1 MKSKD
6 VKELMREELAQKFN
20 SALESGDAEQVAQAF
35 ADMADNIQQ
44 EVLERAKDAA
54 AVEQMDAAALAAR
67 GLRQITS
74 EEKKYDEAVTAA
86 MKTETPKQ
94 ALANLDVTM
103 PKTIIEDVFDSLKA
117 EHKLLSVID
126 FNNTTHVTEWILN
139 KNGKQKAKWGDIT
152 AEFEKELSGEF
163 EKLDMVMFSLT
174 AFMPIA
180 KSMLDLGPTWLDSY
194 VRQVLQ
200 DALYV
205 GLEEGI
211 VCGTGVKMPIGMM
224 KDITAAHAD
233 GEAYP
238 DKTAIKVTAFTPE
251 VYGGLIGKMA
261 VSRNNRPRAVGEVI
275 MVVNPVDYWQKV
287 MPATTIQR
295 PDGTY
300 ANNVLPYPTEVIQS
314 EEVPSGKAV
323 LGIAKQYFCGIGTGK
338 DGVIEYD
345 DSYKF
350 LQRERVYAGHL
361 YGNGK
366 PKDNNSFLVLD
377 ISELQPAAYL
387 VYTAAAGAAVS
398 PAAYMAEG
406 VAAYTGE
413 PQTVEKEAEK
423 RTWTES
429 ELNGMTVAQIEGLA
443 AYMKYTVEGSNK
455 PEKIASFLAAQTA
468 AGSN

>member
-6 VKELMREELAQKFN
+6 VKELMREELAQAFN
-20 SALESGDAEQVAQAF
+20 EALKSEDTAQVAQAF
-35 ADMADNIQQ
+35 ADMAENIQQ

-74 EEKKYDEAVTAA
+74 EEKRYYEALITA
-86 MKTETPKQ
+86 MKSSDPKQ

-126 FNNTTHVTEWILN
+126 FNNTTYVTEWILN
-139 KNGKQKAKWGDIT
+139 KNGKQKAVWGEIT
-152 AEFEKELSGEF
+152 AEIEKELSGDF

-174 AFMPIA
+174 AFMPVA
-180 KSMLDLGPTWLDSY
+180 KSMLDLGSTWLDSY

-224 KDITAAHAD
+224 KDLNASRTD
-233 GEAYP
+233 GAPYP

-295 PDGTY
+295 PDGTF
-300 ANNVLPYPTEVIQS
+300 ANNVLPYPTDVIQS

-323 LGIAKQYFCGIGTGK
+323 MGIAKQYFCGIGTGK

-377 ISELQPAAYL
+377 ISELKPAAYT
-387 VYTAAAGAAVS
+387 VYTQGTAAA
-398 PAAYMAEG
+398 AEP
-406 VAAYTGE
+406 E
-413 PQTVEKEAEK
+413 TVEKTE
-423 RTWTES
+423 WTET
-429 ELNGMTVAQIEGLA
+429 ELNAMTVAQIEGLA
-443 AYMKYTVEGSNK
+443 AYKGYTLTGSNK
-455 PEKIASFLAAQTA
+455 ADKITSFLAAQTA

>member
-6 VKELMREELAQKFN
+6 VKELTREELAQAFN
-20 SALESGDAEQVAQAF
+20 EALKSEDTAQVAQAF
-35 ADMADNIQQ
+35 ADMAENIQQ

-74 EEKKYDEAVTAA
+74 EEKRYYEALITA
-86 MKTETPKQ
+86 MKSSDPKQ

-126 FNNTTHVTEWILN
+126 FNNTTYVTEWILN
-139 KNGKQKAKWGDIT
+139 KNGKQKAVWGEIT
-152 AEFEKELSGEF
+152 AEIEKELSGDF

-174 AFMPIA
+174 AFMPVA

-194 VRQVLQ
+194 VRQILQ

-224 KDITAAHAD
+224 KDLNASRTD
-233 GEAYP
+233 GAPYP
-238 DKTAIKVTAFTPE
+238 NKTAIKVTAFTPE
-251 VYGGLIGKMA
+251 VYGGLIGQMA

-295 PDGTY
+295 PDGTF
-300 ANNVLPYPTEVIQS
+300 ANNVLPYPTDVIQS

-323 LGIAKQYFCGIGTGK
+323 MGIAKQYFCGIGTGK

-377 ISELQPAAYL
+377 ISELKPAAYT
-387 VYTAAAGAAVS
+387 VYTQGTAAA
-398 PAAYMAEG
+398 AEP
-406 VAAYTGE
+406 E
-413 PQTVEKEAEK
+413 TVEKTE
-423 RTWTES
+423 WTET
-429 ELNGMTVAQIEGLA
+429 ELNALTVAQIEGLA
-443 AYMKYTVEGSNK
+443 AYKGYTLTGSNK
-455 PEKIASFLAAQTA
+455 ADKITSFLAAQTA

>member
-6 VKELMREELAQKFN
+6 VRELTREELAQAFN
-20 SALESGDAEQVAQAF
+20 EALKSEDTAQVAQAF
-35 ADMADNIQQ
+35 ADMAENIQQ

-74 EEKKYDEAVTAA
+74 EEKRYYEALITA
-86 MKTETPKQ
+86 MKSSDPKQ

-117 EHKLLSVID
+117 EHRLLSVID
-126 FNNTTHVTEWILN
+126 FNNTTYVTEWILN
-139 KNGKQKAKWGDIT
+139 KNGKQKAVWGEIT
-152 AEFEKELSGEF
+152 AEIEKELSGDF

-174 AFMPIA
+174 AFMPVA

-224 KDITAAHAD
+224 KDLNASRTD
-233 GEAYP
+233 GAPYP
-238 DKTAIKVTAFTPE
+238 NKTAIKVTAFTPE
-251 VYGGLIGKMA
+251 VYGGLIGQMA

-295 PDGTY
+295 PDGTF
-300 ANNVLPYPTEVIQS
+300 ANNVLPYPTDVIQS
-314 EEVPSGKAV
+314 EEVPGGKAV
-323 LGIAKQYFCGIGTGK
+323 MGIAKQYFCGIGTGK

-377 ISELQPAAYL
+377 ISELQPAAYT
-387 VYTAAAGAAVS
+387 VYAQGTAAA
-398 PAAYMAEG
+398 AEP
-406 VAAYTGE
+406 E
-413 PQTVEKEAEK
+413 TVEKTE
-423 RTWTES
+423 WTET
-429 ELNGMTVAQIEGLA
+429 ELNALTVAQIEGLA
-443 AYMKYTVEGSNK
+443 AYKGYTLTGSNK
-455 PEKIASFLAAQTA
+455 ADKITSFLAAQTA

>member
-6 VKELMREELAQKFN
+6 VKELTREELAQAFN
-20 SALESGDAEQVAQAF
+20 EALKSEDTAQVAQAF
-35 ADMADNIQQ
+35 ADMAENIQQ
-44 EVLERAKDAA
+44 EVLERAKDTA

-74 EEKKYDEAVTAA
+74 EEKRYYEALITA
-86 MKTETPKQ
+86 MKSSDPKQ

-117 EHKLLSVID
+117 EHRLLSVID
-126 FNNTTHVTEWILN
+126 FNNTTYVTEWILN
-139 KNGKQKAKWGDIT
+139 KNGKQKAVWGEIT
-152 AEFEKELSGEF
+152 AEIEKELSGDF

-174 AFMPIA
+174 AFMPVA
-180 KSMLDLGPTWLDSY
+180 KSMLDLGATWLDSY

-224 KDITAAHAD
+224 KDLNASRTD
-233 GEAYP
+233 GAPYP

-251 VYGGLIGKMA
+251 VYGGLIGQMA

-295 PDGTY
+295 PDGTF
-300 ANNVLPYPTEVIQS
+300 ANNVLPYPTDVIQS

-323 LGIAKQYFCGIGTGK
+323 MGIAKQYFCGIGTGK

-377 ISELQPAAYL
+377 ISALQPAAYT
-387 VYTAAAGAAVS
+387 VYAQGTAAA
-398 PAAYMAEG
+398 AEP
-406 VAAYTGE
+406 E
-413 PQTVEKEAEK
+413 TVEKTE
-423 RTWTES
+423 WTES
-429 ELNGMTVAQIEGLA
+429 KLNAMTVTQIEGLA
-443 AYMKYTVEGSNK
+443 AYKGYTLTGSNK
-455 PEKIASFLAAQTA
+455 AEKIASFLAAQTA

>member
-6 VKELMREELAQKFN
+6 VRELTREELAQAFN
-20 SALESGDAEQVAQAF
+20 EALKSEDTAQVAQAF
-35 ADMADNIQQ
+35 ADMAENIQQ

-74 EEKKYDEAVTAA
+74 EEKRYYEALITA
-86 MKTETPKQ
+86 MKSSDPKQ

-117 EHKLLSVID
+117 EHRLLSVID
-126 FNNTTHVTEWILN
+126 FNNTTYVTEWILN
-139 KNGKQKAKWGDIT
+139 KNGKQKAVWGEIT
-152 AEFEKELSGEF
+152 AEIEKELSGDF

-174 AFMPIA
+174 AFMPVA

-224 KDITAAHAD
+224 KDLNASRTD
-233 GEAYP
+233 GAPYP
-238 DKTAIKVTAFTPE
+238 NKTAIKVTAFTPE
-251 VYGGLIGKMA
+251 VYGGLIGQMA

-295 PDGTY
+295 PDGTF
-300 ANNVLPYPTEVIQS
+300 ANNVLPYPTDVIQS
-314 EEVPSGKAV
+314 EEVPGGKAV
-323 LGIAKQYFCGIGTGK
+323 MGIAKQYFCGIGTGK

-377 ISELQPAAYL
+377 ISELKPAAYT
-387 VYTAAAGAAVS
+387 VYTQGTAAA
-398 PAAYMAEG
+398 AEP
-406 VAAYTGE
+406 E
-413 PQTVEKEAEK
+413 TVEKTE
-423 RTWTES
+423 WTET
-429 ELNGMTVAQIEGLA
+429 ELNAMTVAQIEGLA
-443 AYMKYTVEGSNK
+443 AYKGYTLTGSNK
-455 PEKIASFLAAQTA
+455 ADKITSFLAAQTA

>member
-6 VKELMREELAQKFN
+6 VKELKREELAQAFN
-20 SALESGDAEQVAQAF
+20 EALKSEDTAQVAQAF
-35 ADMADNIQQ
+35 ADMAENIQQ

-74 EEKKYDEAVTAA
+74 EEKRYYEALITA
-86 MKTETPKQ
+86 MKSSDPKQ

-117 EHKLLSVID
+117 EHRLLSVID
-126 FNNTTHVTEWILN
+126 FNNTTYVTEWILN
-139 KNGKQKAKWGDIT
+139 KNGKQKAVWGEIT
-152 AEFEKELSGEF
+152 AEIEKELSGDF

-174 AFMPIA
+174 AFMPVA
-180 KSMLDLGPTWLDSY
+180 KSMLDLGATWLDSY

-224 KDITAAHAD
+224 KDLNASRTD
-233 GEAYP
+233 GAPYP

-251 VYGGLIGKMA
+251 VYGGLIGQMA

-295 PDGTY
+295 PDGTF
-300 ANNVLPYPTEVIQS
+300 ANNVLPYPTDVIQS

-323 LGIAKQYFCGIGTGK
+323 MGIAKQYFCGIGTGK

-377 ISELQPAAYL
+377 ISELQPAAYT
-387 VYTAAAGAAVS
+387 VYAQGTAAA
-398 PAAYMAEG
+398 AEP
-406 VAAYTGE
+406 E
-413 PQTVEKEAEK
+413 TVEKTE
-423 RTWTES
+423 WTES
-429 ELNGMTVAQIEGLA
+429 ELNAMTVTQIEGLA
-443 AYMKYTVEGSNK
+443 AYKGYTLTGSNK
-455 PEKIASFLAAQTA
+455 AEKINSFLAAQTA

>member
-6 VKELMREELAQKFN
+6 VKKLTREELAQAFN
-20 SALESGDAEQVAQAF
+20 EALKSEDTAQVAQAF
-35 ADMADNIQQ
+35 ADMAENIQQ

-74 EEKKYDEAVTAA
+74 EEKRYYEALITA
-86 MKTETPKQ
+86 MKSSDPKQ

-117 EHKLLSVID
+117 EHRLLSMID
-126 FNNTTHVTEWILN
+126 FNNTTYVTEWILN
-139 KNGKQKAKWGDIT
+139 KNGKQKAVWGEIT
-152 AEFEKELSGEF
+152 AEIEKELSGDF

-174 AFMPIA
+174 AFMPVA
-180 KSMLDLGPTWLDSY
+180 KSMLDLGATWLDSY

-224 KDITAAHAD
+224 KDLNASRTD
-233 GEAYP
+233 GAPYP

-251 VYGGLIGKMA
+251 VYGGLIGRMA

-295 PDGTY
+295 PDGTF
-300 ANNVLPYPTEVIQS
+300 ANNVLPYPTDVIQS
-314 EEVPSGKAV
+314 EEIPDGKAV
-323 LGIAKQYFCGIGTGK
+323 MGIAKQYFCGIGTGK
-338 DGVIEYD
+338 DGAIEYD

-377 ISELQPAAYL
+377 ISELQPAAYT
-387 VYTAAAGAAVS
+387 VYAQGTAAA
-398 PAAYMAEG
+398 AEP
-406 VAAYTGE
+406 E
-413 PQTVEKEAEK
+413 TVEKTE
-423 RTWTES
+423 WTES
-429 ELNGMTVAQIEGLA
+429 ELNAMTVTQIEGLA
-443 AYMKYTVEGSNK
+443 AYKGYTLTGNNK
-455 PEKIASFLAAQTA
+455 AEKITSFLAAQTA

>member
-6 VKELMREELAQKFN
+6 VKELTREELAQAFN
-20 SALESGDAEQVAQAF
+20 EALKSEDTAQVAQAF
-35 ADMADNIQQ
+35 ADMAENIQQ

-74 EEKKYDEAVTAA
+74 EEKRYYEALITA
-86 MKTETPKQ
+86 MKSSDPKQ

-126 FNNTTHVTEWILN
+126 FNNTTYVTEWILN
-139 KNGKQKAKWGDIT
+139 KNGKQKAVWGEIT
-152 AEFEKELSGEF
+152 AEIEKELSGDF

-174 AFMPIA
+174 AFMPVA
-180 KSMLDLGPTWLDSY
+180 KSMLDLGSTWLDSY

-224 KDITAAHAD
+224 KDLNASRTD
-233 GEAYP
+233 GAPYP
-238 DKTAIKVTAFTPE
+238 NKTAIKVTAFTPE

-295 PDGTY
+295 PDGTF
-300 ANNVLPYPTEVIQS
+300 ANNVLPYPTDVIQS

-323 LGIAKQYFCGIGTGK
+323 MGIAKQYFCGIGTGK

-377 ISELQPAAYL
+377 ISELKPAAYT
-387 VYTAAAGAAVS
+387 VYTQGTAAA
-398 PAAYMAEG
+398 AEP
-406 VAAYTGE
+406 E
-413 PQTVEKEAEK
+413 TVEKTE
-423 RTWTES
+423 WTET
-429 ELNGMTVAQIEGLA
+429 ELNAMTVAQIEGLA
-443 AYMKYTVEGSNK
+443 AYKGYTLTGSNK
-455 PEKIASFLAAQTA
+455 ADKITSFLAAQTA

>member
-6 VKELMREELAQKFN
+6 VKELTREELAQAFN
-20 SALESGDAEQVAQAF
+20 EALKSEDTAQVAQAF
-35 ADMADNIQQ
+35 ADMAENIQQ

-74 EEKKYDEAVTAA
+74 EEKRYYEALITA
-86 MKTETPKQ
+86 MKSSDPKQ

-103 PKTIIEDVFDSLKA
+103 PKTIIEDVFDGLKA
-117 EHKLLSVID
+117 EHRLLSVID
-126 FNNTTHVTEWILN
+126 FNNTTYATEWILN
-139 KNGKQKAKWGDIT
+139 KNGKQKAVWGEIT
-152 AEFEKELSGEF
+152 AEIEKELSGDF

-174 AFMPIA
+174 AFMPVA

-224 KDITAAHAD
+224 KDLNASRTD
-233 GEAYP
+233 GAPYP
-238 DKTAIKVTAFTPE
+238 NKTAIKVTAFTPE
-251 VYGGLIGKMA
+251 VYGGLIGQMA
-261 VSRNNRPRAVGEVI
+261 VSRNNRPRAVGDVI

-295 PDGTY
+295 PDGTF
-300 ANNVLPYPTEVIQS
+300 ANNVLPYPTDVIQS

-377 ISELQPAAYL
+377 ISELKPAAYT
-387 VYTAAAGAAVS
+387 VYTQGTAAA
-398 PAAYMAEG
+398 AEP
-406 VAAYTGE
+406 E
-413 PQTVEKEAEK
+413 TVEKTE
-423 RTWTES
+423 WTET
-429 ELNGMTVAQIEGLA
+429 ELNALTVAQIEGLA
-443 AYMKYTVEGSNK
+443 AYKGYTLTGSNK
-455 PEKIASFLAAQTA
+455 ADKITSFLAAQTA

>member
-6 VKELMREELAQKFN
+6 VKELTREELAQAFN
-20 SALESGDAEQVAQAF
+20 EALKSEDTAQVAQAF
-35 ADMADNIQQ
+35 ADMAENIQQ
-44 EVLERAKDAA
+44 EVLERAKDTA

-74 EEKKYDEAVTAA
+74 EEKRYYEALITA
-86 MKTETPKQ
+86 MKSSDPKQ

-117 EHKLLSVID
+117 EHRLLSVID
-126 FNNTTHVTEWILN
+126 FNNTTYVTEWILN
-139 KNGKQKAKWGDIT
+139 KNGKQKAVWGEMT
-152 AEFEKELSGEF
+152 AEIEKELSGDF

-174 AFMPIA
+174 AFMPVA
-180 KSMLDLGPTWLDSY
+180 KSMLDLGATWLDSY

-200 DALYV
+200 DSLYV

-224 KDITAAHAD
+224 KDLNASRTD
-233 GEAYP
+233 GAPYP

-251 VYGGLIGKMA
+251 VYGGLIGQMA

-295 PDGTY
+295 PDGTF
-300 ANNVLPYPTEVIQS
+300 ANNVLPYPTDVIQS

-323 LGIAKQYFCGIGTGK
+323 MGIAKQYFCGIGTGK

-377 ISELQPAAYL
+377 ISALQPAAYT
-387 VYTAAAGAAVS
+387 VYAQGTAAA
-398 PAAYMAEG
+398 AEP
-406 VAAYTGE
+406 E
-413 PQTVEKEAEK
+413 TVEKTE
-423 RTWTES
+423 WTES
-429 ELNGMTVAQIEGLA
+429 ELSAMTVTQIEGLA
-443 AYMKYTVEGSNK
+443 AYKGYTLTGSNK
-455 PEKIASFLAAQTA
+455 AEKITSFLAAQTA

>member
-6 VKELMREELAQKFN
+6 VKELTREELAQAFN
-20 SALESGDAEQVAQAF
+20 EALKSEDTAQVAQAF
-35 ADMADNIQQ
+35 ADMAENIQQ
-44 EVLERAKDAA
+44 EVLERAKDTA

-74 EEKKYDEAVTAA
+74 EEKRYYEALITA
-86 MKTETPKQ
+86 MKSSDPKQ

-117 EHKLLSVID
+117 EHRLLSAID
-126 FNNTTHVTEWILN
+126 FNNTTYVTEWILN
-139 KNGKQKAKWGDIT
+139 KNGKQKAVWGEIT
-152 AEFEKELSGEF
+152 AEIEKELSGDF

-174 AFMPIA
+174 AFMPVA
-180 KSMLDLGPTWLDSY
+180 KSMLDLGATWLDSY

-224 KDITAAHAD
+224 KDLNASRTD
-233 GEAYP
+233 GAPYP

-251 VYGGLIGKMA
+251 VYGGLIGQMA

-295 PDGTY
+295 PDGTF
-300 ANNVLPYPTEVIQS
+300 ANNVLPYPTDVIQS

-323 LGIAKQYFCGIGTGK
+323 MGIAKQYFCGIGTGK

-377 ISELQPAAYL
+377 ISALQPAAYT
-387 VYTAAAGAAVS
+387 VYAQGTAAA
-398 PAAYMAEG
+398 AEP
-406 VAAYTGE
+406 E
-413 PQTVEKEAEK
+413 TVEKTE
-423 RTWTES
+423 WTES
-429 ELNGMTVAQIEGLA
+429 ELNAMTVTQIEGLA
-443 AYMKYTVEGSNK
+443 AYKGYTLTGSNK
-455 PEKIASFLAAQTA
+455 AEKITSFLAAQTA

>member
-6 VKELMREELAQKFN
+6 VKELTREELAQAFN
-20 SALESGDAEQVAQAF
+20 EALKSEDTAQVAQAF
-35 ADMADNIQQ
+35 ADMAENIQQ
-44 EVLERAKDAA
+44 EVLERAKDTA

-74 EEKKYDEAVTAA
+74 EEKRYYEALITA
-86 MKTETPKQ
+86 MKSSDPKQ

-117 EHKLLSVID
+117 EHRLLSVID
-126 FNNTTHVTEWILN
+126 FNNTTYVTEWILN
-139 KNGKQKAKWGDIT
+139 KNGKQKAVWGEIT
-152 AEFEKELSGEF
+152 AEIEKELSGDF

-174 AFMPIA
+174 AFMPVA
-180 KSMLDLGPTWLDSY
+180 KSMLDLGATWLDSY

-224 KDITAAHAD
+224 KDLNASRTD
-233 GEAYP
+233 GAPYP

-251 VYGGLIGKMA
+251 VYGGLIGRMA

-295 PDGTY
+295 PDGTF
-300 ANNVLPYPTEVIQS
+300 ANNVLPYPTDVIQS

-323 LGIAKQYFCGIGTGK
+323 MGIAKQYFCGIGTGK

-377 ISELQPAAYL
+377 ISALQPAAYT
-387 VYTAAAGAAVS
+387 VYAQGTAAA
-398 PAAYMAEG
+398 AEP
-406 VAAYTGE
+406 E
-413 PQTVEKEAEK
+413 TVEKTE
-423 RTWTES
+423 WTES
-429 ELNGMTVAQIEGLA
+429 ELNAMTVTQIEGLA
-443 AYMKYTVEGSNK
+443 AYKGYTLTGSNK
-455 PEKIASFLAAQTA
+455 AEKITSFLAAQTA

>member
-6 VKELMREELAQKFN
+6 VKELTREELAQAFN
-20 SALESGDAEQVAQAF
+20 EALKSEDTAQVAQAF
-35 ADMADNIQQ
+35 ADMAENIQQ
-44 EVLERAKDAA
+44 EVLERAKDTA

-74 EEKKYDEAVTAA
+74 EEKRYYEALITA
-86 MKTETPKQ
+86 MKSSDPKQ

-117 EHKLLSVID
+117 EHRLLSVID
-126 FNNTTHVTEWILN
+126 FNNTTYVTEWILN
-139 KNGKQKAKWGDIT
+139 KNGKQKAVWGEIT
-152 AEFEKELSGEF
+152 AEIEKELSGDF

-174 AFMPIA
+174 AFMPVA
-180 KSMLDLGPTWLDSY
+180 KSMLDLGAMWLDSY

-224 KDITAAHAD
+224 KDLNASRTD
-233 GEAYP
+233 GAPYP

-251 VYGGLIGKMA
+251 VYGGLIGQMA

-295 PDGTY
+295 PDGTF
-300 ANNVLPYPTEVIQS
+300 ANNVLPYPTDVIQS

-323 LGIAKQYFCGIGTGK
+323 MGIAKQYFCGIGTGK

-377 ISELQPAAYL
+377 ISALQPAAYT
-387 VYTAAAGAAVS
+387 VYAQGTAAA
-398 PAAYMAEG
+398 AEP
-406 VAAYTGE
+406 E
-413 PQTVEKEAEK
+413 TVEKTE
-423 RTWTES
+423 WTES
-429 ELNGMTVAQIEGLA
+429 ELNAMTVTQIEGLA
-443 AYMKYTVEGSNK
+443 AYKGYTLTGSNK
-455 PEKIASFLAAQTA
+455 AEKITSFLAAQTA

>member
-6 VKELMREELAQKFN
+6 VKELTREELAQAFN
-20 SALESGDAEQVAQAF
+20 EALKSEDTAQVAQAF
-35 ADMADNIQQ
+35 ADMAENIQQ
-44 EVLERAKDAA
+44 EVLERAKDTA

-74 EEKKYDEAVTAA
+74 EEKRYYEALITA
-86 MKTETPKQ
+86 MKSSDPKQ

-117 EHKLLSVID
+117 EHRLLSAID
-126 FNNTTHVTEWILN
+126 FNNTTYVTEWILN
-139 KNGKQKAKWGDIT
+139 KNGKQKAVWGEIT
-152 AEFEKELSGEF
+152 AEIEKELSGDF

-174 AFMPIA
+174 AFMPVA
-180 KSMLDLGPTWLDSY
+180 KSMLDLGATWLDSY

-224 KDITAAHAD
+224 KDLNASRTD
-233 GEAYP
+233 GAPYP

-251 VYGGLIGKMA
+251 VYGGLIGQMA

-295 PDGTY
+295 PDGTF
-300 ANNVLPYPTEVIQS
+300 ANNVLPYPTDVIQS

-323 LGIAKQYFCGIGTGK
+323 MGIAKQYFCGIGTGK

-377 ISELQPAAYL
+377 ISTLQPAAYT
-387 VYTAAAGAAVS
+387 VYAQGTAAA
-398 PAAYMAEG
+398 AEP
-406 VAAYTGE
+406 E
-413 PQTVEKEAEK
+413 TVEKTE
-423 RTWTES
+423 WTES
-429 ELNGMTVAQIEGLA
+429 ELNAMTVTQIEGLA
-443 AYMKYTVEGSNK
+443 AYKGYTLTGSNK
-455 PEKIASFLAAQTA
+455 AEKITSFLAAQTA

>member
-6 VKELMREELAQKFN
+6 VKELKREELAQAFN
-20 SALESGDAEQVAQAF
+20 EALKSEDTAQVAQAF
-35 ADMADNIQQ
+35 ADMAENIQQ

-74 EEKKYDEAVTAA
+74 EEKRYYEALITA
-86 MKTETPKQ
+86 MKSSDPKQ

-117 EHKLLSVID
+117 EHRLLSVID
-126 FNNTTHVTEWILN
+126 FNNTTYVTEWILN
-139 KNGKQKAKWGDIT
+139 KNGKQKAVWGEIT
-152 AEFEKELSGEF
+152 AEIEKELSGDF

-174 AFMPIA
+174 AFMPVA
-180 KSMLDLGPTWLDSY
+180 KSMLDLGATWLDSY

-224 KDITAAHAD
+224 KDLNASRTD
-233 GEAYP
+233 GAPYP

-251 VYGGLIGKMA
+251 VYGGLIGQMA

-295 PDGTY
+295 PDGTF
-300 ANNVLPYPTEVIQS
+300 ANNVLPYPTDVIQS
-314 EEVPSGKAV
+314 EEVPSGKAAM
-323 LGIAKQYFCGIGTGK
+323 GIAKQYFCGIGTGK

-377 ISELQPAAYL
+377 ISELQPAAYT
-387 VYTAAAGAAVS
+387 VYAQGTAAA
-398 PAAYMAEG
+398 AEP
-406 VAAYTGE
+406 E
-413 PQTVEKEAEK
+413 TVEKTE
-423 RTWTES
+423 WTGS
-429 ELNGMTVAQIEGLA
+429 ELNAMTVTQIEGLA
-443 AYMKYTVEGSNK
+443 AYKGYTLTGSNK
-455 PEKIASFLAAQTA
+455 AEKINSFLAAQTA

>member
-1 MKSKD
+1 MGMRSKD
-6 VKELMREELAQKFN
+6 LKELTREELAQKFN
-20 SALESGDAEQVAQAF
+20 NALESGDAAAVAQAF
-35 ADMADNIQQ
+35 ADMAENIQQ
-44 EVLERAKDAA
+44 EVLEKAKDAA

-67 GLRQITS
+67 GLRQLTS
-74 EEKKYDEAVTAA
+74 EERKYYEAVINA
-86 MKTETPKQ
+86 MKSDSPKQ

-117 EHKLLSVID
+117 EHKLLSAID
-126 FNNTTHVTEWILN
+126 FNNTTFVTEWILN
-139 KNGKQKAKWGDIT
+139 KNGKQKAVWGEIT
-152 AEFEKELSGEF
+152 AEIEKELSGDF
-163 EKLDMVMFSLT
+163 EKLEMTMYILT
-174 AFMPIA
+174 AFMPVA
-180 KSMLDLGPTWLDSY
+180 KSMLDLGATWLDSY

-233 GEAYP
+233 EEPYP
-238 DKTAIKVTAFTPE
+238 DKTAIKVTEFTPE

-275 MVVNPVDYWQKV
+275 LVVNPVDYWQRV
-287 MPATTIQR
+287 MPATTIMR

-300 ANNVLPYPTEVIQS
+300 ANNVLPYPTDVIQS

-323 LGIAKQYFCGIGTGK
+323 LGIAKQYFMGIGAGK

-377 ISELQPAAYL
+377 ISELK
-387 VYTAAAGAAVS
+387 
-398 PAAYMAEG
+398 PAAYMVYAAAQAAAEG
-406 VAAYTGE
+406 VAAYSADIEITE
-413 PQTVEKEAEK
+413 KEVEKT
-423 RTWTES
+423 TWTES
-429 ELNGMTVAQIEGLA
+429 ELSDMTVAQIEGLA
-443 AYMKYTVEGSNK
+443 AYMRYTIEGNNK
-455 PEKIASFLAAQTA
+455 SEKIASFLATQTA
-468 AGSN
+468 AGKN

>member
-6 VKELMREELAQKFN
+6 VKELTREELAQAFN
-20 SALESGDAEQVAQAF
+20 EALKSEDTAQVAQAF
-35 ADMADNIQQ
+35 ADMAENIQQ
-44 EVLERAKDAA
+44 EVLERAKDAT

-74 EEKKYDEAVTAA
+74 EEKRYYEALITA
-86 MKTETPKQ
+86 MKSSDPKQ
-94 ALANLDVTM
+94 ALTNLDVTM

-117 EHKLLSVID
+117 EHRLLSVID
-126 FNNTTHVTEWILN
+126 FNNTTYVTEWILN
-139 KNGKQKAKWGDIT
+139 KNGKQKAVWGEIT
-152 AEFEKELSGEF
+152 AEIEKELSGDF

-174 AFMPIA
+174 AFMPVA
-180 KSMLDLGPTWLDSY
+180 KSMLDLGATWLDSY

-224 KDITAAHAD
+224 KDLNASRTD
-233 GEAYP
+233 GAPYP

-251 VYGGLIGKMA
+251 VYGGLIGQTA
-261 VSRNNRPRAVGEVI
+261 TSRNNRPRAVGEVI

-295 PDGTY
+295 PDGTF
-300 ANNVLPYPTEVIQS
+300 ANNVLPYPTDVIQS

-323 LGIAKQYFCGIGTGK
+323 MGIAKQYFCGIGAGK

-377 ISELQPAAYL
+377 ISELQPAAYT
-387 VYTAAAGAAVS
+387 VYAQGTAAA
-398 PAAYMAEG
+398 AEP
-406 VAAYTGE
+406 E
-413 PQTVEKEAEK
+413 TVEKTE
-423 RTWTES
+423 WTES
-429 ELNGMTVAQIEGLA
+429 ELTAMTVTQIEGLA
-443 AYMKYTVEGSNK
+443 AYKGYTLTGSNK
-455 PEKIASFLAAQTA
+455 AEKIASFLAAQTA

>member
-6 VKELMREELAQKFN
+6 VKELKREELAQAFN
-20 SALESGDAEQVAQAF
+20 EALKSEDTAQVAQAF
-35 ADMADNIQQ
+35 ADMAENIQQ
-44 EVLERAKDAA
+44 EVLERAKDTA

-74 EEKKYDEAVTAA
+74 EEKRYYEALITA
-86 MKTETPKQ
+86 MKSSDPKQ

-117 EHKLLSVID
+117 EHRLLSVID
-126 FNNTTHVTEWILN
+126 FNNTTYVTEWILN
-139 KNGKQKAKWGDIT
+139 KNGKQKAVWGEIT
-152 AEFEKELSGEF
+152 AEIEKELSGDF

-174 AFMPIA
+174 AFMPVA
-180 KSMLDLGPTWLDSY
+180 KSMLDLGATWLDSY

-224 KDITAAHAD
+224 KDLNASRTD
-233 GEAYP
+233 GAPYP

-251 VYGGLIGKMA
+251 VYGGLIGQMA
-261 VSRNNRPRAVGEVI
+261 VSRNNRHRAVGEVI

-295 PDGTY
+295 PDGTF
-300 ANNVLPYPTEVIQS
+300 ANNVLPYPTDVIQS

-323 LGIAKQYFCGIGTGK
+323 MGIAKQYFCGIGTGK

-377 ISELQPAAYL
+377 ISALQPAAYT
-387 VYTAAAGAAVS
+387 VYAQGTAAA
-398 PAAYMAEG
+398 AEP
-406 VAAYTGE
+406 E
-413 PQTVEKEAEK
+413 TVEKTE
-423 RTWTES
+423 WTES
-429 ELNGMTVAQIEGLA
+429 ELNAMTVTQIEGLA
-443 AYMKYTVEGSNK
+443 AYKGYTLTGSNK
-455 PEKIASFLAAQTA
+455 AEKITSFLAAQTA

>member
-6 VKELMREELAQKFN
+6 VKELTREELAQAFN
-20 SALESGDAEQVAQAF
+20 EALKSEDTAQVAQAF
-35 ADMADNIQQ
+35 ADMAENIQQ

-74 EEKKYDEAVTAA
+74 EEKRYYEALITA
-86 MKTETPKQ
+86 MKSSDPKQ

-126 FNNTTHVTEWILN
+126 FNNTTYVTEWILN
-139 KNGKQKAKWGDIT
+139 KNGKQKAVWGEIT
-152 AEFEKELSGEF
+152 AEIEKELSGDF

-174 AFMPIA
+174 AFMPVA
-180 KSMLDLGPTWLDSY
+180 KSMLDLGSTWLDSY

-224 KDITAAHAD
+224 KDLNASRTD
-233 GEAYP
+233 GAPYP
-238 DKTAIKVTAFTPE
+238 NKTAIKVTAFTPE

-295 PDGTY
+295 PDGTF
-300 ANNVLPYPTEVIQS
+300 ANNILPYPTDVIQS

-323 LGIAKQYFCGIGTGK
+323 MGIAKQYFCGIGTGK

-377 ISELQPAAYL
+377 ISELKPAAYT
-387 VYTAAAGAAVS
+387 VYTQGTAAA
-398 PAAYMAEG
+398 AEP
-406 VAAYTGE
+406 E
-413 PQTVEKEAEK
+413 TVEKTE
-423 RTWTES
+423 WTET
-429 ELNGMTVAQIEGLA
+429 ELNAMTVAQIEGLA
-443 AYMKYTVEGSNK
+443 AYKGYTLTGSNK
-455 PEKIASFLAAQTA
+455 ADKITSFLAAQTA

>member
-6 VKELMREELAQKFN
+6 VKKLTREELAQAFN
-20 SALESGDAEQVAQAF
+20 EALKSEDTAQVAQAF
-35 ADMADNIQQ
+35 VNMAENIQQ

-74 EEKKYDEAVTAA
+74 EEKRYYEALITA
-86 MKTETPKQ
+86 MKSSAPKQ

-126 FNNTTHVTEWILN
+126 FNNTTYVTEWILN
-139 KNGKQKAKWGDIT
+139 KNGKQKAVWGEIT
-152 AEFEKELSGEF
+152 AEIEKELSGDF
-163 EKLDMVMFSLT
+163 EKMDMVMFSLT
-174 AFMPIA
+174 AFMPVA

-211 VCGTGVKMPIGMM
+211 VRGTGIKMPIGMM
-224 KDITAAHAD
+224 KDLNASKKA
-233 GEAYP
+233 EEPYP

-251 VYGGLIGKMA
+251 VYGGLIGQMA
-261 VSRNNRPRAVGEVI
+261 VSRNNRPRAVGDVI

-295 PDGTY
+295 PDGTF
-300 ANNVLPYPTEVIQS
+300 ANNVLPFPTDVIQS

-323 LGIAKQYFCGIGTGK
+323 MGIAKQYFCGIGTGK

-350 LQRERVYAGHL
+350 LERERVYAGHL

-377 ISELQPAAYL
+377 ISELKPAAYT
-387 VYTAAAGAAVS
+387 VYTQGTAAA
-398 PAAYMAEG
+398 AEP
-406 VAAYTGE
+406 E
-413 PQTVEKEAEK
+413 TVEKTE
-423 RTWTES
+423 WTET
-429 ELNGMTVAQIEGLA
+429 ELNALTVTQIEGLA
-443 AYMKYTVEGSNK
+443 AYKGYTLTGSNK
-455 PEKIASFLAAQTA
+455 GEKITSFLAAQTA
-468 AGSN
+468 AGGN

>member
-6 VKELMREELAQKFN
+6 VKELTREELAQAFN
-20 SALESGDAEQVAQAF
+20 EALKSEDTAQVAQAF
-35 ADMADNIQQ
+35 ADMAENIQQ
-44 EVLERAKDAA
+44 EVLERAKDTA

-74 EEKKYDEAVTAA
+74 EEKRYYEALITA
-86 MKTETPKQ
+86 MKSSDPKQ

-117 EHKLLSVID
+117 EHRLLSVID
-126 FNNTTHVTEWILN
+126 FNNTTYVTEWILN
-139 KNGKQKAKWGDIT
+139 KNGKQKAVWGEIT
-152 AEFEKELSGEF
+152 AEIEKELSGDF

-174 AFMPIA
+174 AFMPVA
-180 KSMLDLGPTWLDSY
+180 KSMLDLGATWLDSY

-224 KDITAAHAD
+224 KDLNASRTD
-233 GEAYP
+233 GAPYP

-251 VYGGLIGKMA
+251 VYGGLIGQMA

-295 PDGTY
+295 PDGTF
-300 ANNVLPYPTEVIQS
+300 ANNVLPYPTDVIQS

-323 LGIAKQYFCGIGTGK
+323 MGIAKQYFCGIGTGK

-377 ISELQPAAYL
+377 ISALQPAAYT
-387 VYTAAAGAAVS
+387 VYAQGTAAA
-398 PAAYMAEG
+398 AEP
-406 VAAYTGE
+406 E
-413 PQTVEKEAEK
+413 TVEKTE
-423 RTWTES
+423 WTES
-429 ELNGMTVAQIEGLA
+429 ELSAMTVTQIEGLA
-443 AYMKYTVEGSNK
+443 AYKGYTLTGSNK
-455 PEKIASFLAAQTA
+455 AEKITSFLAAQTA

>member
-6 VKELMREELAQKFN
+6 VRELTREELAQAFN
-20 SALESGDAEQVAQAF
+20 EALKSEDTAQVAQAF
-35 ADMADNIQQ
+35 ADMAENIQQ

-74 EEKKYDEAVTAA
+74 EEKRYYEALITA
-86 MKTETPKQ
+86 MKSSDPKQ

-117 EHKLLSVID
+117 EHRLLSVID
-126 FNNTTHVTEWILN
+126 FNNTTYVTEWILN
-139 KNGKQKAKWGDIT
+139 KNGKQKAVWGEIT
-152 AEFEKELSGEF
+152 AEIEKELSGDF

-174 AFMPIA
+174 AFMPVA

-224 KDITAAHAD
+224 KDLNASRTD
-233 GEAYP
+233 GAPYP
-238 DKTAIKVTAFTPE
+238 NKTAIKVTAFTPE
-251 VYGGLIGKMA
+251 VYGGLIGQMA

-295 PDGTY
+295 PDGTF
-300 ANNVLPYPTEVIQS
+300 ANNVLPYPTDVIQS

-377 ISELQPAAYL
+377 ISELKPAAYT
-387 VYTAAAGAAVS
+387 VYTQGTAAA
-398 PAAYMAEG
+398 AEP
-406 VAAYTGE
+406 E
-413 PQTVEKEAEK
+413 TVEKTE
-423 RTWTES
+423 WTET
-429 ELNGMTVAQIEGLA
+429 ELNALTVAQIEGLA
-443 AYMKYTVEGSNK
+443 AYKGYTLTGSNK
-455 PEKIASFLAAQTA
+455 ADKITSFLAAQTA

>member
-6 VKELMREELAQKFN
+6 VKELTREELAQAFN
-20 SALESGDAEQVAQAF
+20 EALKSEDTAQVAQAF
-35 ADMADNIQQ
+35 VDMAENIQQ

-74 EEKKYDEAVTAA
+74 EEKRYYEALITA
-86 MKTETPKQ
+86 MKSGDPKQ

-117 EHKLLSVID
+117 EHRLLSVID
-126 FNNTTHVTEWILN
+126 FNNTTYVTEWILN
-139 KNGKQKAKWGDIT
+139 KNGKQKAVWGEIT
-152 AEFEKELSGEF
+152 AEIEKELSGDF

-174 AFMPIA
+174 AFMPVA

-224 KDITAAHAD
+224 KDLNASKTA
-233 GEAYP
+233 EAPYP
-238 DKTAIKVTAFTPE
+238 DKTAVKVTAFTPE

-261 VSRNNRPRAVGEVI
+261 VSRNNRPRAVGDVI

-295 PDGTY
+295 PDGTF
-300 ANNVLPYPTEVIQS
+300 ANNVLPYPTDVIQS

-377 ISELQPAAYL
+377 ISELKPAAYT
-387 VYTAAAGAAVS
+387 VYTQGTAAA
-398 PAAYMAEG
+398 AEP
-406 VAAYTGE
+406 E
-413 PQTVEKEAEK
+413 TVEKTK
-423 RTWTES
+423 WTES
-429 ELNGMTVAQIEGLA
+429 ELNALTVAQIEGLA
-443 AYMKYTVEGSNK
+443 AYKGYTLTGSNK
-455 PEKIASFLAAQTA
+455 SEKIASFLAAQTA

>member
-6 VKELMREELAQKFN
+6 VKELTREELAQAFN
-20 SALESGDAEQVAQAF
+20 EALKSEDTAQVAQAF
-35 ADMADNIQQ
+35 ADMAENIQQ

-74 EEKKYDEAVTAA
+74 EEKRYYEALITA
-86 MKTETPKQ
+86 MKSSDPKQ

-126 FNNTTHVTEWILN
+126 FNNTTYVTEWILN
-139 KNGKQKAKWGDIT
+139 KNGKQKAVWGEIT
-152 AEFEKELSGEF
+152 AEIEKELSGDF

-174 AFMPIA
+174 AFMPVA
-180 KSMLDLGPTWLDSY
+180 KSMLDLGSTWLDSY

-224 KDITAAHAD
+224 KDLNASRTD
-233 GEAYP
+233 GAPYP

-251 VYGGLIGKMA
+251 VYGGLIGQMA

-275 MVVNPVDYWQKV
+275 MIVNPVDYWQKV

-295 PDGTY
+295 PDGTF
-300 ANNVLPYPTEVIQS
+300 ANNVLPYPTDVIQS

-323 LGIAKQYFCGIGTGK
+323 MGIAKQYFCGIGTGK

-377 ISELQPAAYL
+377 ISELKPAAYT
-387 VYTAAAGAAVS
+387 VYTQGTAAA
-398 PAAYMAEG
+398 AEP
-406 VAAYTGE
+406 E
-413 PQTVEKEAEK
+413 TVEKTE
-423 RTWTES
+423 WTET
-429 ELNGMTVAQIEGLA
+429 ELNAMTVAQIEGLA
-443 AYMKYTVEGSNK
+443 AYKGYTLTGSNK
-455 PEKIASFLAAQTA
+455 ADKITSFLAAQTA

>member
-6 VKELMREELAQKFN
+6 VKELKREELAQAFN
-20 SALESGDAEQVAQAF
+20 EALKSEDTAQVAQAF
-35 ADMADNIQQ
+35 ADMAENIQQ

-74 EEKKYDEAVTAA
+74 EEKRYYEALITA
-86 MKTETPKQ
+86 MKSSDSKQ

-117 EHKLLSVID
+117 EHRLLSVID
-126 FNNTTHVTEWILN
+126 FNNTTYVTEWILN
-139 KNGKQKAKWGDIT
+139 KNGKQKAVWGEIT
-152 AEFEKELSGEF
+152 AEIEKELSGDF

-174 AFMPIA
+174 AFMPVA
-180 KSMLDLGPTWLDSY
+180 KSMLDLGATWLDSY

-224 KDITAAHAD
+224 KDLNASRTD
-233 GEAYP
+233 GAPYP

-251 VYGGLIGKMA
+251 VYGGLIGQMA

-295 PDGTY
+295 PDGTF
-300 ANNVLPYPTEVIQS
+300 ANNVLPYPTDVIQS

-323 LGIAKQYFCGIGTGK
+323 MGIAKQYFCGIGTGK
-338 DGVIEYD
+338 DGVIGYD

-366 PKDNNSFLVLD
+366 PKDNKSFLVLD
-377 ISELQPAAYL
+377 ISELQPAAYT
-387 VYTAAAGAAVS
+387 VYAQGTAAA
-398 PAAYMAEG
+398 AEP
-406 VAAYTGE
+406 E
-413 PQTVEKEAEK
+413 TVEKTE
-423 RTWTES
+423 WTES
-429 ELNGMTVAQIEGLA
+429 ELNAMTVTQIEGLA
-443 AYMKYTVEGSNK
+443 AYKGYTLTGSNK
-455 PEKIASFLAAQTA
+455 AEKITSFLAAQTA

>member
-6 VKELMREELAQKFN
+6 VKGLTRKELAQAFN
-20 SALESGDAEQVAQAF
+20 EALKSEDTAQVAQAF
-35 ADMADNIQQ
+35 ADMAENIQQ
-44 EVLERAKDAA
+44 EVLERAKDTA

-74 EEKKYDEAVTAA
+74 EEKRYYEALITA
-86 MKTETPKQ
+86 MKSSDPKQ

-117 EHKLLSVID
+117 EHRLLSVID
-126 FNNTTHVTEWILN
+126 FNNTTYVTEWILN
-139 KNGKQKAKWGDIT
+139 KNGKQKAVWGEIT
-152 AEFEKELSGEF
+152 AEIEKELSGDF

-174 AFMPIA
+174 AFMPVA
-180 KSMLDLGPTWLDSY
+180 KSMLDLGATWLDSY

-224 KDITAAHAD
+224 KDLNASRTD
-233 GEAYP
+233 GAPYP

-251 VYGGLIGKMA
+251 VYGGLIGQMA

-295 PDGTY
+295 PDGTF
-300 ANNVLPYPTEVIQS
+300 ANNVLPYPTDVIQS

-323 LGIAKQYFCGIGTGK
+323 MGIAKQYFCGIGTGK

-350 LQRERVYAGHL
+350 LQRERVYTGHL

-377 ISELQPAAYL
+377 ISALQPAAYT
-387 VYTAAAGAAVS
+387 VYAQGTAAA
-398 PAAYMAEG
+398 AEP
-406 VAAYTGE
+406 E
-413 PQTVEKEAEK
+413 TVEKTE
-423 RTWTES
+423 WTES
-429 ELNGMTVAQIEGLA
+429 ELNAMTVTQIEGLA
-443 AYMKYTVEGSNK
+443 AYKGYTLTGSNK
-455 PEKIASFLAAQTA
+455 AEKITSFLAAQTA

>member
-6 VKELMREELAQKFN
+6 VKELKREELAQAFN
-20 SALESGDAEQVAQAF
+20 EALKSEDTAQVAQAF
-35 ADMADNIQQ
+35 ADMAENIQQ
-44 EVLERAKDAA
+44 EVLERAKDTA

-74 EEKKYDEAVTAA
+74 EEKRYYEALITA
-86 MKTETPKQ
+86 MKSSDPKQ

-117 EHKLLSVID
+117 EHRLLSVID
-126 FNNTTHVTEWILN
+126 FNNTTYVTEWILN
-139 KNGKQKAKWGDIT
+139 KNGKQKAVWGEIT
-152 AEFEKELSGEF
+152 AEIEKELSGDF

-174 AFMPIA
+174 AFMPVA
-180 KSMLDLGPTWLDSY
+180 KSMLDLGATWLDSY

-224 KDITAAHAD
+224 KDLNASRTD
-233 GEAYP
+233 GAPYP

-251 VYGGLIGKMA
+251 VYGGLIGQMA

-275 MVVNPVDYWQKV
+275 MVVNPVDYWKKV

-295 PDGTY
+295 PDGTF
-300 ANNVLPYPTEVIQS
+300 ANNVLPYPTDVIQS

-323 LGIAKQYFCGIGTGK
+323 MGIAKQYFCGIGTGK

-377 ISELQPAAYL
+377 ISTLQPAAYT
-387 VYTAAAGAAVS
+387 VYAQGTAAA
-398 PAAYMAEG
+398 AEP
-406 VAAYTGE
+406 E
-413 PQTVEKEAEK
+413 TVEKTE
-423 RTWTES
+423 WTES
-429 ELNGMTVAQIEGLA
+429 ELNAMTVTQIEGLA
-443 AYMKYTVEGSNK
+443 AYKGYTLTGSNK
-455 PEKIASFLAAQTA
+455 AEKITSFLAAQTA

>member
-6 VKELMREELAQKFN
+6 VKELAREELAQAFN
-20 SALESGDAEQVAQAF
+20 EALKSEDTAQVAQAF
-35 ADMADNIQQ
+35 ADMAENIQQ

-74 EEKKYDEAVTAA
+74 EEKRYYEALITA
-86 MKTETPKQ
+86 MKSSNPKQ
-94 ALANLDVTM
+94 ALENLDVTM

-117 EHKLLSVID
+117 EHRLLSVID
-126 FNNTTHVTEWILN
+126 FNNTTYVTEWILN
-139 KNGKQKAKWGDIT
+139 KNGKQKAVWGEIT
-152 AEFEKELSGEF
+152 AEIEKELSGDF

-174 AFMPIA
+174 AFMPVA
-180 KSMLDLGPTWLDSY
+180 KSMLDLGATWLDSY

-224 KDITAAHAD
+224 KDLNASRTD
-233 GEAYP
+233 GAPYP
-238 DKTAIKVTAFTPE
+238 NKTAIKVTAFTPE
-251 VYGGLIGKMA
+251 VYGGLIGQMA

-295 PDGTY
+295 PDGTF
-300 ANNVLPYPTEVIQS
+300 ANNVLPYPTDVIQS
-314 EEVPSGKAV
+314 EEIPSGKAV
-323 LGIAKQYFCGIGTGK
+323 MGIAKQYFCGIGTGK

-377 ISELQPAAYL
+377 ISELQPAAYT
-387 VYTAAAGAAVS
+387 VYAQGTAAA
-398 PAAYMAEG
+398 AES
-406 VAAYTGE
+406 E
-413 PQTVEKEAEK
+413 TVEKTE
-423 RTWTES
+423 WTES
-429 ELNGMTVAQIEGLA
+429 KLNAMTVTQIEGLA
-443 AYMKYTVEGSNK
+443 AYKGYTLTGSNK
-455 PEKIASFLAAQTA
+455 AEKITSFLAAQTA

>member
-6 VKELMREELAQKFN
+6 VKELTREELAQAFN
-20 SALESGDAEQVAQAF
+20 EALKSEDTAQVAQAF
-35 ADMADNIQQ
+35 ADMAENIQQ
-44 EVLERAKDAA
+44 EVLERAKDTA

-74 EEKKYDEAVTAA
+74 EEKRYYEALITA
-86 MKTETPKQ
+86 MKSSDPKQ

-117 EHKLLSVID
+117 EHRLLSVID
-126 FNNTTHVTEWILN
+126 FNNTTYVTEWILN
-139 KNGKQKAKWGDIT
+139 KNGKQKAVWGEIA
-152 AEFEKELSGEF
+152 AEIEKELSGDF

-174 AFMPIA
+174 AFMPVA
-180 KSMLDLGPTWLDSY
+180 KSMLDLGATWLDSY

-224 KDITAAHAD
+224 KDLNASRTD
-233 GEAYP
+233 GAPYP

-251 VYGGLIGKMA
+251 VYGGLIGQMA

-295 PDGTY
+295 PDGTF
-300 ANNVLPYPTEVIQS
+300 ANNVLPYPTDVIQS

-323 LGIAKQYFCGIGTGK
+323 MGIAKQYFCGIGTGK

-377 ISELQPAAYL
+377 ISALQPAAYT
-387 VYTAAAGAAVS
+387 VYAQGTAAA
-398 PAAYMAEG
+398 AEP
-406 VAAYTGE
+406 E
-413 PQTVEKEAEK
+413 TVEKTE
-423 RTWTES
+423 WTES
-429 ELNGMTVAQIEGLA
+429 ELNAMTVTQIEGLA
-443 AYMKYTVEGSNK
+443 AYKGYTLTGSNK
-455 PEKIASFLAAQTA
+455 AEKITSFLAAQTA

>member
-6 VKELMREELAQKFN
+6 VKELTREELAQAFN
-20 SALESGDAEQVAQAF
+20 EALKSEDTAQVAQAF
-35 ADMADNIQQ
+35 ADMAENIQQ

-74 EEKKYDEAVTAA
+74 EEKRYYEALITA
-86 MKTETPKQ
+86 MKSSDPKQ

-117 EHKLLSVID
+117 EHRLLSVID
-126 FNNTTHVTEWILN
+126 FNNTTYVTEWILN
-139 KNGKQKAKWGDIT
+139 KNGKQKAVWGEIT
-152 AEFEKELSGEF
+152 AEIEKELSGDF

-174 AFMPIA
+174 AFMPVA
-180 KSMLDLGPTWLDSY
+180 KSMLDLGATWLDSY

-211 VCGTGVKMPIGMM
+211 VCGTGIKMPIGMM
-224 KDITAAHAD
+224 KDLNASRTD
-233 GEAYP
+233 GAPYP
-238 DKTAIKVTAFTPE
+238 DKTAIKVTAFTPG
-251 VYGGLIGKMA
+251 VYGGLIGQMA
-261 VSRNNRPRAVGEVI
+261 ASRNNRPRAVGEVI

-295 PDGTY
+295 PDGTF
-300 ANNVLPYPTEVIQS
+300 ANNVLPYPTDVIQS

-323 LGIAKQYFCGIGTGK
+323 MGIAKQYFCGIGTGK

-377 ISELQPAAYL
+377 ISELQPTAYT
-387 VYTAAAGAAVS
+387 VYAQGTAAA
-398 PAAYMAEG
+398 AEP
-406 VAAYTGE
+406 E
-413 PQTVEKEAEK
+413 TVEKTE
-423 RTWTES
+423 WTES
-429 ELNGMTVAQIEGLA
+429 ELNAMTVTQIEGLA
-443 AYMKYTVEGSNK
+443 AYKGYTLTGNNK
-455 PEKIASFLAAQTA
+455 AEKITSFLAAQTA

>member
-35 ADMADNIQQ
+35 ADMAENIQQ

-67 GLRQITS
+67 GLRQLTS
-74 EEKKYDEAVTAA
+74 TEKKYYEAVIAA

-103 PKTIIEDVFDSLKA
+103 PKTIFEDVFDSLKA
-117 EHKLLSVID
+117 EHKLLSAID
-126 FNNTTHVTEWILN
+126 FNNTTYVTEWILS

-152 AEFEKELSGEF
+152 AEIEKELSGDF
-163 EKLDMVMFSLT
+163 EKLDMVLYSLT

-180 KSMLDLGPTWLDSY
+180 KSMLDLGPAWLDSY

-211 VCGTGVKMPIGMM
+211 VCGTGVKMPVGMM

-238 DKTAIKVTAFTPE
+238 DKAAIKVVAFTPE
-251 VYGGLIGKMA
+251 VYGGLISKMA
-261 VSRNNRPRAVGEVI
+261 VSRNNRPRTVGEVI
-275 MVVNPVDYWQKV
+275 MVVNPVDYFKRV
-287 MPATTIQR
+287 FPATTIQR

-314 EEVPSGKAV
+314 EEIPSGKAV
-323 LGIAKQYFCGIGTGK
+323 LGIAKQYFMGIGTGK

-377 ISELQPAAYL
+377 ISELRPAAYV
-387 VYTAAAGAAVS
+387 VYTQAADATVS
-398 PAAYMAEG
+398 QAAYMAEG
-406 VAAYTGE
+406 VAAYTPE
-413 PQTVEKEAEK
+413 PEIIEKEIEK
-423 RTWTES
+423 KAWTES
-429 ELNGMTVAQIEGLA
+429 ELNNMTVTQIEGLA

-455 PEKIASFLAAQTA
+455 AEKITSFLAAQTA

>member
-6 VKELMREELAQKFN
+6 VKELKREELAQAFN
-20 SALESGDAEQVAQAF
+20 EALKSEDTAQVAQAF
-35 ADMADNIQQ
+35 ADMAENIQQ
-44 EVLERAKDAA
+44 EVLERAKDTA

-74 EEKKYDEAVTAA
+74 EEKRYYEALITA
-86 MKTETPKQ
+86 MKSSDPKQ

-117 EHKLLSVID
+117 EHRLLSVID
-126 FNNTTHVTEWILN
+126 FNNTTYVTEWILN
-139 KNGKQKAKWGDIT
+139 KNGKQKAVWGEIT
-152 AEFEKELSGEF
+152 AEIEKELSGDF

-174 AFMPIA
+174 AFMPVA
-180 KSMLDLGPTWLDSY
+180 KSMLDLGATWLDSY

-224 KDITAAHAD
+224 KDLNASRTD
-233 GEAYP
+233 GAPYP

-251 VYGGLIGKMA
+251 VYGGLIGQMA

-295 PDGTY
+295 PDGTF
-300 ANNVLPYPTEVIQS
+300 ANNVLPYPTDVIQS
-314 EEVPSGKAV
+314 EEVPGGKAV
-323 LGIAKQYFCGIGTGK
+323 MGIAKQYFCGIGTGK

-377 ISELQPAAYL
+377 ISALQPAAYT
-387 VYTAAAGAAVS
+387 VYAQGTAAA
-398 PAAYMAEG
+398 AEP
-406 VAAYTGE
+406 E
-413 PQTVEKEAEK
+413 TVEKTE
-423 RTWTES
+423 WTES
-429 ELNGMTVAQIEGLA
+429 ELNAMTVTQIEGLA
-443 AYMKYTVEGSNK
+443 AYKGYTLTGSNK
-455 PEKIASFLAAQTA
+455 AEKITSFLAAQTA